1 MKFLIDQPVSP
12 LLAAWLNSS
21 EAGGHDAVHVRERG
35 LSSAPDPDVFA
46 LATAEGRVII
56 TADLDFARITALSGH
71 NGPGLVLFRA
81 GNVSDTQMLDLLRR
95 VVTEVPA
102 EQLARSVVVVDERSI
117 RVTTLPIVPR
127 G

>member
-1 MKFLIDQPVSP
+1 M
-12 LLAAWLNSS
+12 
-21 EAGGHDAVHVRERG
+21 
-35 LSSAPDPDVFA
+35 
-46 LATAEGRVII
+46 II

-95 VVTEVPA
+95 VLTEVPA